1 MIIKVLGTGC
11 KKCEKTEANVREAIK
26 ELGIEATIQKVE
38 DVQGIMSYGVMATP
52 ALVID
57 EEVKVKGKVPSV
69 EDIKKMLD

>member
-26 ELGIEATIQKVE
+26 EHGIEATIQKVE

-69 EDIKKMLD
+69 EDIKKMLG

>member
-11 KKCEKTEANVREAIK
+11 KKCQKTEENARAAIK
-26 ELGIEATIQKVE
+26 ELGVDATIEKVE

-57 EEVKVKGKVPSV
+57 EQVKVKGKVPTV
-69 EDIKKMLD
+69 EEIKKML

>member
-11 KKCEKTEANVREAIK
+11 KKCEKTEANAREAVR
-26 ELGIEATIQKVE
+26 ELGIEATIEKVE

-69 EDIKKMLD
+69 EDIKKFL